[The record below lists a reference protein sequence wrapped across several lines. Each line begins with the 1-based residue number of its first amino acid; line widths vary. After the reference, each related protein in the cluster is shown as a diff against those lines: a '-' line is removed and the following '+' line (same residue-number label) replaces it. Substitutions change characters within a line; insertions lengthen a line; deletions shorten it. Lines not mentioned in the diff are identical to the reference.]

1 MKIEAKLN
9 ELINSEIQE
18 TNGLEGE
25 KETLLLNVLAMVQT
39 LDKDYK
45 LRCLANVIQK
55 SFPEYGKV
63 FKND

>member
-39 LDKDYK
+39 LEQDYI
-45 LRCLANVIQK
+45 N
-55 SFPEYGKV
+55 
-63 FKND
+63 

>member
-25 KETLLLNVLAMVQT
+25 KETLLLNVLALVQT

-63 FKND
+63 F

>member
-9 ELINSEIQE
+9 ELINSEIQGA
-18 TNGLEGE
+18 NGLEGE

-63 FKND
+63 F